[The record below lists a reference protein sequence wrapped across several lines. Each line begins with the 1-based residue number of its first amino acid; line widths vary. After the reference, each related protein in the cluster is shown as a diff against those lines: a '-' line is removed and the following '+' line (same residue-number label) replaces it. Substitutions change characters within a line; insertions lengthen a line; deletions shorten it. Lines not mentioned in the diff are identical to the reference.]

1 MRLIRLFLL
10 VVIPG
15 ILLSSSS
22 SEPIQNILSGYKKY
36 LEELPQEKIFIHSD
50 RPYYLAGETMW
61 LKVYLTAGA
70 YHEPSPF
77 SHTIYIEL
85 FDHYGNSVLD
95 AKFLAT
101 EGSAN
106 GQLHIPDSLPS
117 GNYVL
122 RSYTNWMKNFSVD
135 YFFHKE
141 IKIWQANEAEA
152 NTPERIDKLD
162 LQFFPEGGELIAG
175 LRNRVAFKAVGSDG
189 LGLKVKGKLVDDQNQ
204 TITTFESNIFGMGSF
219 LFTPDTKARYEAVVE
234 QSPFT
239 FGLPEARETGTNMIV
254 TNNSDMA
261 DIVVRIQ
268 TNEQT
273 KNAISYVLA
282 QTRGVVSYAT
292 KITIT
297 NTVMFVKIPK
307 KNFLTGI
314 SQITLLNESGLPYAE
329 RLVFVE
335 NKSNLSVSLSS
346 TKQSYKPRELVQLNL
361 QVKDEAGNPV
371 ISDFS
376 LAVCDSEQVLL
387 DENAETIL
395 SYLYLSSDLRGN
407 IESPGYY
414 FNVKNTD
421 RREALD
427 NLLLTQGWRRFLIRD
442 AMSQTWPEPKHKFE
456 QGLTLKGKLIDKFN
470 NKPIVD
476 GKVTYLI
483 TSPAPNTKV
492 IRTNSAGEFEFNH
505 LTWFNTPQAVLQGET
520 RKSSKLVKFVMD
532 SVVVR
537 PPLTMNMSPL
547 SLSRNSYEREFIRKG
562 LERKQIDK
570 AFNFDQDAIVLD
582 AVEVQGK
589 KEEST
594 GVIRMYGSGSSS
606 IKVSENPGL
615 ENLLHP
621 LQLLQGRM
629 AGVQVTGSGL
639 SWTVTIRGVG
649 SIGGSNTPLILV
661 NNIQVQMDNLS
672 QVPVRDIES
681 VEVWKGADAA
691 VFGSEGANGVIA
703 FYTKSGKSVYLPREG
718 IYEISVEGFSSPKE
732 FYSPQYDVKKPEHAK
747 PDKRVTLFWAPLIK
761 TDSLGNATIS
771 FYNHDDETTISCIIN
786 GRSSSGAVGTA
797 SYQYQIVN

>member
-1 MRLIRLFLL
+1 MRLIRPCLLFA
-10 VVIPG
+10 ITS
-15 ILLSSSS
+15 ILLGSSTN
-22 SEPIQNILSGYKKY
+22 EPIQNILTGYKKY
-36 LEELPQEKIFIHSD
+36 LEELPQEKIFIHCD
-50 RPYYLAGETMW
+50 RPYYLAGETIW
-61 LKVYLTAGA
+61 LKAYLSGGA

-85 FDHYGNSVLD
+85 LNQDGNSVLE
-95 AKFLAT
+95 AKFLAN

-106 GQLHIPDSLPS
+106 GQLNIPDSLPS
-117 GNYVL
+117 GNYML
-122 RSYTNWMKNFSVD
+122 RSYTNWMKNFPTD

-141 IKIWQANEAEA
+141 IKIWQVNEPEM
-152 NTPERIDKLD
+152 NTTKGADKLD
-162 LQFFPEGGELIAG
+162 LQFFPEGGELIAS
-175 LRNRVAFKAVGSDG
+175 LRNRVAFKAVGIDG

-204 TITTFESNIFGMGSF
+204 TITTFESNAMGMGSF
-219 LFTPDTKARYEAVVE
+219 LFTPDAKTKYKTIVE
-234 QSPFT
+234 QSDLVFD
-239 FGLPEARETGTNMIV
+239 LPKAHENGTNMIV
-254 TNNSDMA
+254 TNNSNLA
-261 DIVVRIQ
+261 DVVVRIQ
-268 TNEQT
+268 TSEPN

-292 KITIT
+292 KIIIS

-307 KNFLTGI
+307 KNFPTGI
-314 SQITLLNESGLPYAE
+314 SQITLLNETGVPYAE
-329 RLVFVE
+329 RLVYVE
-335 NKSNLSVSLSS
+335 NKAKLFVTLSS
-346 TKQSYKPRELVQLNL
+346 SKQSYKPRELVQLKL
-361 QVKDEAGNPV
+361 HVEDEEGKPV
-371 ISDFS
+371 VSDFS
-376 LAVCDSEQVLL
+376 LAACDSEQVLL
-387 DENAETIL
+387 DENAETIW

-414 FNVKNTD
+414 FNENNTD
-421 RREALD
+421 RVEALD

-442 AMSQTWPEPKHKFE
+442 ALSQTWPSPKYKFE
-456 QGLTLKGKLIDKFN
+456 QGLTIKGKLLDKFN

-483 TSPAPNTKV
+483 TSPIPDIKV
-492 IRTNSAGEFEFNH
+492 IRTNTAGEFEFNH
-505 LTWFNTPQAVLQGET
+505 LTWFDIPQAVLQGET
-520 RKSSKLVKFVMD
+520 RKSSKLVKFVVD
-532 SVVVR
+532 SVAIR
-537 PPLTMNMSPL
+537 PPYKNNINPISQSKNT
-547 SLSRNSYEREFIRKG
+547 YEREFIRKG
-562 LERKQIDK
+562 LERRQIDK

-594 GVIRMYGSGSSS
+594 GVIRMYGSGSST
-606 IKVSENPGL
+606 IKVSENPGM

-639 SWTVTIRGVG
+639 SWSVTIRGVG

-681 VEVWKGADAA
+681 VDVWKGADAA

-703 FYTKSGKSVYLPREG
+703 FYTKSGKSTYLPREG
-718 IYEISVEGFSSPKE
+718 VYEISMRGFSSPRE

-747 PDKRVTLFWAPLIK
+747 PDKRVTLFWTPSIR
-761 TDSLGNATIS
+761 TDSLGNVTIS
-771 FYNHDDETTISCIIN
+771 FYNHDNETTISCIAN
-786 GRSSSGAVGTA
+786 GISSSGSVGTT
-797 SYQYQIVN
+797 SYQYQILN